1 MSEAEYEIP
10 SNRLP
15 KGFAESVER
24 VPDVPATPRPAATI
38 VLVRPGPAGPE
49 VLLLKRNRTVGFVP
63 GAYVFPG
70 GRVDSEDAS
79 AELVERLD
87 GVSPEQAAERL
98 GMEESDRRA
107 VAYYVAALRE
117 AFEETGIMIG
127 RGPGGT
133 PLPPAAGD
141 ASVRGVLAALH
152 RGDRTFAE
160 VVADLDVTLDGGAVE
175 YIAHWITPRA
185 EPRRYDTRFFVAAVP
200 GDTEAL
206 PDGSEITQ
214 AVWLSPEAALTRHEE
229 GTLPMIFPTIKT
241 LQSLLGFESVQQL
254 RDSFGAREIPTVLPR
269 LVRTPGGVGIRLPE
283 EEGGTA

>member
-10 SNRLP
+10 SHRLP
-15 KGFAESVER
+15 KGFAERIEHM
-24 VPDVPATPRPAATI
+24 PDAPATPRPAATI
-38 VLVRPGPAGPE
+38 VLVRPGSAGPE

-70 GRVDSEDAS
+70 GRVDDADAS

-87 GVSPEQAAERL
+87 GVSPEEAGDRL
-98 GMEESDRRA
+98 GMEPSDHGA

-127 RGPGGT
+127 WGT
-133 PLPPAAGD
+133 DGDRVPPATAD
-141 ASVRGVLAALH
+141 NSVRSALADLH
-152 RGDRTFAE
+152 GGDRTFAE
-160 VVADLDVTLDGGAVE
+160 VVSDLGVTLDGGAME

-200 GDTEAL
+200 EGTEAL
-206 PDGSEITQ
+206 PDGGEITE
-214 AVWLSPEAALTRHEE
+214 AVWLSPESALVRSEK

-254 RDSFGAREIPTVLPR
+254 QDSFGRREIPAILPR
-269 LVRTPGGVGIRLPE
+269 LVRTPTGVGIRLPE
-283 EEGGTA
+283 EDSEGG